1 LRSVKPSN
9 YNISLFNLQRK
20 APWTYQGRVIIDLA
34 VKKPTRSLTFNT
46 HELKIYATE
55 LTLIVDQIV
64 SIIGASN
71 ISYDENNQRCMLNF
85 DQEIPQTEKSILSI
99 TFQGIMNDSMNG
111 FYRSRY
117 SPFIE
122 PAKAISRDEYH
133 YMFSTQFQPSDARR
147 AFPCFDEPNLKAT
160 FDFEIEVP
168 EELEALSNMPE
179 REVKKSSN
187 VGHKIVRFER
197 TPIMS
202 TYLMA
207 WALGDFG
214 YIEEFTKRKYRGKSL
229 PIRVYTTRGL
239 EQQGKLALEC
249 ACRIIDYFSEVR
261 SVHGSI
267 NVNPTDDDL
276 AFPHR
281 LSFAQG

>member
-1 LRSVKPSN
+1 
-9 YNISLFNLQRK
+9 
-20 APWTYQGRVIIDLA
+20 
-34 VKKPTRSLTFNT
+34 
-46 HELKIYATE
+46 
-55 LTLIVDQIV
+55 
-64 SIIGASN
+64 
-71 ISYDENNQRCMLNF
+71 MLDF
-85 DQEIPQTEKSILSI
+85 DQKIPQTEKSVLSI

-117 SPFIE
+117 SPIIE
-122 PAKAISRDEYH
+122 PAKDVAKDEEYH

-168 EELEALSNMPE
+168 EKLKVLSNMPE
-179 REVKKSSN
+179 REVEKSSN

-207 WALGDFG
+207 WALGDFE
-214 YIEEFTKRKYRGKSL
+214 YIEEYTKRKYRGESL
-229 PIRVYTTRGL
+229 PIRVYATPGL

-249 ACRIIDYFSEVR
+249 ACRIIDYFSEVK
-261 SVHGSI
+261 SVSGPI
-267 NVNPTDDDL
+267 NVILTEDDL

-281 LSFAQG
+281 LSLAEG